1 MFPKVS
7 VVVPAY
13 NLAHFLGRAIDSALA
28 QDWPAEA
35 LEVIVVDDGSTDETP
50 QVLAAYGGRIRAVRQ
65 PNGGLVR
72 AVDRGLA
79 EVTGDYV
86 ALLDADDEW
95 PADRL
100 SRHVSF
106 LEAHPEVGLVHGDMT
121 IIDADGAVL
130 SPSFFEAH
138 NTQLTRGRVLGRLL
152 AGNFVSGGA
161 ATFRASLLPAVH
173 PIADD
178 AAYPDWWIAATIA
191 AVAEIDV
198 VPGCANLYR
207 YHGANMGLGS
217 GAGDLHRILR
227 SEIPWRRWML
237 RHLVHDPTVSAAD
250 LRAAFNSWEH
260 GLVSA
265 ALGVGLA
272 PSEVVA
278 ATAEERDRSAEAAA
292 AGAAALRAGDPD
304 RAARLLLNAIA
315 EDPWN
320 GAARLDLEIALQQA
334 ASLPAPGA
342 AASLSLGARV
352 TLAAA
357 ADLLRAPELLLSY
370 ASETQAADDATL
382 VVVYDDQHELQGLAA
397 LVAQLGLDG
406 DDSPDIVAEP
416 APTTQPAQRL
426 LAARAT
432 ATLGAPLLAAAA

>member
-1 MFPKVS
+1 MFPNVS

-13 NLAHFLGRAIDSALA
+13 DLARYLGRAIDSALA
-28 QDWPAEA
+28 QDWPSEA

-50 QVLAAYGGRIRAVRQ
+50 QVLAAYGDRIRAIRQ
-65 PNGGLVR
+65 DNGGLVR

-95 PADRL
+95 PTDRL
-100 SRHVSF
+100 SRHVAH

-138 NTQLTRGRVLGRLL
+138 GTQLSRGRVLGRLL
-152 AGNFVSGGA
+152 GGNFVSGGA
-161 ATFRASLLPAVH
+161 STFRASLLPAIH

-191 AVAEIDV
+191 AVAEIDH

-217 GAGDLHRILR
+217 GAQDMHCILGK
-227 SEIPWRRWML
+227 EIPWRRWML

-250 LRAAFNSWEH
+250 LRAAYSSWEY
-260 GLVSA
+260 GLVTA
-265 ALGVGLA
+265 ALGAGLA
-272 PSEVVA
+272 PSDVVT
-278 ATAEERDRSAEAAA
+278 ATASERERSAEAAA

-304 RAARLLLNAIA
+304 RAARLLLNAIG

-334 ASLPAPGA
+334 AGQPAPGVGA
-342 AASLSLGARV
+342 ALALRGRV
-352 TLAAA
+352 TLATA
-357 ADLLRAPELLLSY
+357 ADVVRAPELLESY
-370 ASETQAADDATL
+370 AQDTRAGDDATL
-382 VVVYDDQHELQGLAA
+382 VVVYDAQQELDGLAA
-397 LVAQLGLDG
+397 LVAELGLDG
-406 DDSPDIVAEP
+406 EDSPDIVAQP
-416 APTTQPAQRL
+416 APATRPAQRL

-432 ATLGAPLLAAAA
+432 ATLGAPLHAVAA

>member
-1 MFPKVS
+1 MFPNVS

-13 NLAHFLGRAIDSALA
+13 NLARYLGRAIDSALG

-50 QVLAAYGGRIRAVRQ
+50 DVLRAYGDRIRAIRQ

-95 PADRL
+95 PTDRL
-100 SRHVSF
+100 MRHVAH

-138 NTQLTRGRVLGRLL
+138 GTQLSRGRVLGRLL
-152 AGNFVSGGA
+152 GGNFVSGGA
-161 ATFRASLLPAVH
+161 STFRASLLPAIH

-191 AVAEIDV
+191 AVAEIDH

-217 GAGDLHRILR
+217 GAEDMHRILGK
-227 SEIPWRRWML
+227 EIPWRRWML
-237 RHLVHDPTVSAAD
+237 RHLVHDPTVSGAD
-250 LRAAFNSWEH
+250 LRAAYSSWEY
-260 GLVSA
+260 GLVTA
-265 ALGVGLA
+265 ALGSGLA
-272 PSEVVA
+272 PSDVV
-278 ATAEERDRSAEAAA
+278 TASDQERERGAQAAA
-292 AGAAALRAGDPD
+292 AGAAALRGGDPD
-304 RAARLLLNAIA
+304 RAARLLLNAIG

-334 ASLPAPGA
+334 ASLPARGA
-342 AASLSLGARV
+342 APALATGARV

-357 ADLLRAPELLLSY
+357 ADLIAAPDLLAAY
-370 ASETQAADDATL
+370 ARDTPAGDDATL
-382 VVVYDDQHELQGLAA
+382 VVVYDRADELEALAA
-397 LVAQLGLDG
+397 LVEQLGLDG
-406 DDSPDIVAEP
+406 EGSPDIVAEP
-416 APTTQPAQRL
+416 APATQPAQRL
-426 LAARAT
+426 LAARAS
-432 ATLGAPLLAAAA
+432 ATLSARLAVA

>member
-1 MFPKVS
+1 
-7 VVVPAY
+7 
-13 NLAHFLGRAIDSALA
+13 
-28 QDWPAEA
+28 
-35 LEVIVVDDGSTDETP
+35 
-50 QVLAAYGGRIRAVRQ
+50 
-65 PNGGLVR
+65 
-72 AVDRGLA
+72 
-79 EVTGDYV
+79 
-86 ALLDADDEW
+86 
-95 PADRL
+95 
-100 SRHVSF
+100 
-106 LEAHPEVGLVHGDMT
+106 
-121 IIDADGAVL
+121 
-130 SPSFFEAH
+130 
-138 NTQLTRGRVLGRLL
+138 
-152 AGNFVSGGA
+152 
-161 ATFRASLLPAVH
+161 
-173 PIADD
+173 
-178 AAYPDWWIAATIA
+178 
-191 AVAEIDV
+191 
-198 VPGCANLYR
+198 
-207 YHGANMGLGS
+207 MGLGS
-217 GAGDLHRILR
+217 GAGDLHGILR

-237 RHLVHDPTVSAAD
+237 RHLVHDTTVSAAD

-265 ALGVGLA
+265 ALGAGLA

-315 EDPWN
+315 DDPWN